1 MEFKTISVTELRL
14 ATAEI
19 LGEARYGGR
28 HFIVQRFGRP
38 MVAIMGVEEYKELMR
53 LREAQEIAI
62 AAQTTQPQKGEGA
75 DGLSSYFPH

>member
-1 MEFKTISVTELRL
+1 MKSKTISVTELRL

-53 LREAQEIAI
+53 LREAHKTPT
-62 AAQTTQPQKGEGA
+62 AAQQGTGPQASEGETG
-75 DGLSSYFPH
+75 